1 MNGKFFL
8 AANSADGFY
17 SVFDR
22 CYDVKKDWLCYIIKG
37 GPGTGKSSFMRR
49 LYNTAISKN
58 IPATLCMCSSDPE
71 SLDAVIFPT
80 LKKVIMDGTAP
91 HTVDPKYPAVCE
103 QIINTGEFWNAEA
116 LQKQKQK
123 IVDLTGKNSAYH
135 KIASSYIK
143 AAGRALKDNFSLS
156 LNATDI
162 EKCINF
168 AITTAEKNIPITKNT
183 GYSWVR
189 FLGGITPNG
198 VIHYTETVD
207 SIKNKVLIRDEHGAA
222 ASIILSVLTDIA
234 VSRGY
239 ETIII
244 KNELLPNLITDG
256 VIIPELQLAVCR
268 ETSRIKYDSD
278 EKRVHSSRFTDLL
291 HLKNNK
297 QKMAFNKKLCQRL
310 LDSAVETLK
319 NAKATHDKLEE
330 YYVGAMDFMALS
342 EYYKKFEEKF
352 FVI

>member
-1 MNGKFFL
+1 MNGNFFL

-17 SVFDR
+17 SVFNKCFDA
-22 CYDVKKDWLCYIIKG
+22 KKDWLCYIIKG
-37 GPGTGKSSFMRR
+37 GPGTGKSSFMRC

-58 IPATLCMCSSDPE
+58 IPATLCMCSSDPD

-91 HTVDPKYPAVCE
+91 HTVDPKFPAICE

-116 LQKQKQK
+116 LQSDKQK
-123 IVDLTGKNSAYH
+123 IIALIEKNSAYH

-143 AAGRALKDNFSLS
+143 AAGRAFKDNFSVSLS
-156 LNATDI
+156 ATDI
-162 EKCINF
+162 EKCIAF
-168 AITTAEKNIPITKNT
+168 AVATAEKNIPITKNR

-189 FLGGITPNG
+189 FLGGITPKG
-198 VIHYTETVD
+198 IIHYTETVNA
-207 SIKNKVLIRDEHGAA
+207 IENKIIIRDEYGAA
-222 ASIILSVLTDIA
+222 ASIILSVLRDIA

-244 KNELLPNLITDG
+244 KNELLPTLITDAI
-256 VIIPELQLAVCR
+256 IIPKLHFAVCR

-278 EKRVHSSRFTDLL
+278 EKRVHASRFTDTL
-291 HLKNNK
+291 HIKNNK

-310 LDSAVETLK
+310 LESAVDTLK
-319 NAKATHDKLEE
+319 AAKATHDKLEE
-330 YYVGAMDFMALS
+330 YYVGAMDFTALS
-342 EYYKKFEEKF
+342 GYYNRFEEKF
-352 FVI
+352 FA

>member
-1 MNGKFFL
+1 MNSKFFL

-17 SVFDR
+17 SVFDK
-22 CYDVKKDWLCYIIKG
+22 CFDAKKDWLCYIIKG

-49 LYNTAISKN
+49 LYNTASSKN

-91 HTVDPKYPAVCE
+91 HTVDPKFPAVCE

-116 LQKQKQK
+116 LQLDKQKV
-123 IVDLTGKNSAYH
+123 IGLIEKNSAYH

-143 AAGRALKDNFSLS
+143 ASGKASRDNFSLS

-183 GYSWVR
+183 GYSWIR
-189 FLGGITPNG
+189 FLGGITPKG
-198 VIHYTETVD
+198 IIHYTETVNA
-207 SIKNKVLIRDEHGAA
+207 IKNKIIIRDEYGAA
-222 ASIILSVLTDIA
+222 ASIILSVLNDIA
-234 VSRGY
+234 VSRGH

-244 KNELLPNLITDG
+244 KNELLPTLITDAI
-256 VIIPELQLAVCR
+256 IIPELPFAVCR
-268 ETSRIKYDSD
+268 ETSHIKYDSD
-278 EKRVHSSRFTDLL
+278 EKRVHASRFTDALYI
-291 HLKNNK
+291 KNNK
-297 QKMAFNKKLCQRL
+297 QKMAFNRKLSQKL
-310 LDSAVETLK
+310 LDSAVDTLK
-319 NAKATHDKLEE
+319 SAKATHDKIEE
-330 YYVGAMDFMALS
+330 YYVDAMDFTALS
-342 EYYKKFEEKF
+342 RYYERFEEKF
-352 FVI
+352 FA